1 MKNRTIDLSNVYI
14 QSTFSSV
21 GAKESEGPLAK
32 YFDAK
37 YSDDLLGQSSWEK
50 AESAL
55 IKTTVSGALT
65 GANMTG
71 EDVDMLFAGDL
82 LNQCCASSFG
92 LKAFDIPFFGL
103 FGACSTFV
111 EGLCLAGMMIE
122 GGFADVAAAA
132 TSSHFCSSQKQYR
145 FPLEYG
151 EVRTPTAQWTVTGSG
166 CAIVS
171 KKKSKMKVNKITVG
185 KIVDLGV
192 TDANNMG
199 AAMAP
204 AAADTIYA
212 HLSATGK
219 NPDDYDCIVTGDLA
233 TIGTEILE
241 ELMLQRGVDI
251 KRKHIDCGTLI
262 YNRETQNVQAGGSGC
277 GCIASV
283 FSGFFAKK
291 LLSGEI
297 TKMLLVGTGALMSP
311 SSVLLGEPIAGI
323 AHAVEIEGIN

>member
-1 MKNRTIDLSNVYI
+1 MRDRTINFNNVYI
-14 QSTFSSV
+14 KSTFSSV

-37 YSDDLLGQSSWEK
+37 YSDDLLGQDSWEK
-50 AESAL
+50 AECTL
-55 IKTTVSGALT
+55 IKNTVSGALT
-65 GANMTG
+65 NAQMTP
-71 EDVDMLFAGDL
+71 EDIDMLFAGDL
-82 LNQCCASSFG
+82 LNQCMASSFG

-103 FGACSTFV
+103 YGACSTFA
-111 EGLCLAGMMIE
+111 EGLCLASMIIE
-122 GGFADVAAAA
+122 GGFALTAAAA

-151 EVRTPTAQWTVTGSG
+151 EVRTPTSQWTVTGSG
-166 CAIVS
+166 CAILTS
-171 KKKSKMKVNKITVG
+171 QKTKMKINKITVG
-185 KIVDLGV
+185 KIVDLGI

-212 HLSATGK
+212 HLAACNKT
-219 NPDDYDCIVTGDLA
+219 PDDYDCIVTGDLA
-233 TIGTEILE
+233 TVGTEILI
-241 ELMLQRGVDI
+241 ELMNEKGVDI
-251 KRKHIDCGTLI
+251 RRKHLDCGSLI
-262 YNRETQNVQAGGSGC
+262 YNRDKQDVESGGSGC

-291 LLSGEI
+291 LLNKEI
-297 TKMLLVGTGALMSP
+297 SKMLLVATGALMSP

-323 AHAVEIEGIN
+323 AHAVEIESL